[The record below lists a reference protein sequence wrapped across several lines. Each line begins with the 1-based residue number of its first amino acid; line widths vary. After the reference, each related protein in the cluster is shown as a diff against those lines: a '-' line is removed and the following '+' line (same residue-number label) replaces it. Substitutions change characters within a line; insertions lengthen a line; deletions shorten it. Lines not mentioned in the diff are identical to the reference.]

1 MLFVIWCPHGCLEDK
16 SKSNLAKKL
25 HFDCHQIGFAY
36 FQSQIPFSV
45 NFFFLFSQH
54 SAKQQKLSCVAYLEV
69 SSPISFISV
78 WPLHQAGFWTKT
90 CKLTNIHAQILHFK
104 PCNWVKMGNYF
115 KRESQG
121 PLGHMFNCSC
131 SPLTASFS
139 SPWSATAVSVA
150 VVIRHGSFTSVG
162 ERRRRWWRCHRQCST
177 EVQHQNRAANDLYHS
192 CSLLLSDAMLT

>member
-1 MLFVIWCPHGCLEDK
+1 MLSILSAFCETAKVDMCGLFGIEL
-16 SKSNLAKKL
+16 SNKFSSSLA
-25 HFDCHQIGFAY
+25 
-36 FQSQIPFSV
+36 SS
-45 NFFFLFSQH
+45 
-54 SAKQQKLSCVAYLEV
+54 SCG
-69 SSPISFISV
+69 
-78 WPLHQAGFWTKT
+78 Q
-90 CKLTNIHAQILHFK
+90 CKNTNIHAQILHFK

-162 ERRRRWWRCHRQCST
+162 EQRRRWWRCHRQCST